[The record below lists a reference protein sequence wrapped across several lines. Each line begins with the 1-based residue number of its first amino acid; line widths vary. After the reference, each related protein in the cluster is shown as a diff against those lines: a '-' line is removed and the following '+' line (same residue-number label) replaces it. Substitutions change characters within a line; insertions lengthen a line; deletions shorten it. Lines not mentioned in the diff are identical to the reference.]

1 MATHTGSEGT
11 VKAGSNAI
19 GEVRSFSL
27 NITGETIED
36 TTLGDTARTYKA
48 GLKDGTATVEVFFDE
63 AALSTTDGQGAM
75 DVGSTITL
83 NLYPAGDTTGTTFYT
98 GTALVTGKTVTSS
111 FDGMVEMSC
120 EVQFTGG
127 ITEGD
132 VA

>member
-48 GLKDGTATVEVFFDE
+48 GLRDGTATVEVFFDE

-75 DVGSTITL
+75 DVGSSITL

>member
-75 DVGSTITL
+75 DVGSSITL

>member
-36 TTLGDTARTYKA
+36 TTLGDPARTYKA

-111 FDGMVEMSC
+111 FDGMVELSF

>member
-36 TTLGDTARTYKA
+36 TTLGDPARTYKA

-111 FDGMVEMSC
+111 FDGMVEMSF

>member
-36 TTLGDTARTYKA
+36 TTLGDPARTYKA
-48 GLKDGTATVEVFFDE
+48 GLKDGTATVEVFFDG

-111 FDGMVEMSC
+111 FDGMVELSF